1 MRRVWVVIEKSKNEG
16 ELGKVVGIYEKP
28 NNIPENIEREVFEWF
43 KSGTETKHK
52 VICVTLAEV
61 NMLLNKMAYWYK
73 KEYSTLTPEEI
84 FGEVL
89 EKEWIK

>member
-1 MRRVWVVIEKSKNEG
+1 MRRVWAVIEKSKKEG

-28 NNIPENIEREVFEWF
+28 NNIPENINREVFEWF

-52 VICVTLAEV
+52 VMCITLAEV
-61 NMLLNKMAYWYK
+61 NMMLHKMAYWYK
-73 KEYSTLTPEEI
+73 KEHGILPLEKAS
-84 FGEVL
+84 

>member
-1 MRRVWVVIEKSKNEG
+1 MKRTWVVIEKSKHEE

-28 NNIPENIEREVFEWF
+28 DNIPENIHHEVFEYF
-43 KSGTETKHK
+43 KSGAESKHK
-52 VICVTLAEV
+52 IMCITLSEV

-73 KEYSTLTPEEI
+73 KEYNTLTQEE
-84 FGEVL
+84 L